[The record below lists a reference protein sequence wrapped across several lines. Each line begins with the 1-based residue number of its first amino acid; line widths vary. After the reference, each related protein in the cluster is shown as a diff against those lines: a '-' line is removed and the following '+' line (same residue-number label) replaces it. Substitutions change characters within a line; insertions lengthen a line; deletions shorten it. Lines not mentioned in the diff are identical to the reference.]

1 MEAIAIL
8 PILLMIII
16 YLAVIGFTI
25 WFAIS
30 LIKAQKER
38 NVVLKEIS
46 SKLDGIEISKKEE
59 WYSFFLYYAV
69 FSQISNTIVQDDN

>member
-1 MEAIAIL
+1 MEATAII

-25 WFAIS
+25 RFAIS

-38 NVVLKEIS
+38 NVVLEEIS
-46 SKLDGIEISKKEE
+46 SKLDGIKISKKEE
-59 WYSFFLYYAV
+59 
-69 FSQISNTIVQDDN
+69 

>member
-8 PILLMIII
+8 PILLVIII
-16 YLAVIGFTI
+16 YLAVLGFII
-25 WFAIS
+25 WFAVS

-46 SKLDGIEISKKEE
+46 SKLDGIVISKKEE
-59 WYSFFLYYAV
+59 
-69 FSQISNTIVQDDN
+69 

>member
-1 MEAIAIL
+1 
-8 PILLMIII
+8 MIII

-59 WYSFFLYYAV
+59 
-69 FSQISNTIVQDDN
+69 

>member
-1 MEAIAIL
+1 MEALALL
-8 PILLMIII
+8 PILFIGII
-16 YLAVIGFTI
+16 YIGVIGFTI

-46 SKLDGIEISKKEE
+46 NKLDIVEIRKKE
-59 WYSFFLYYAV
+59 
-69 FSQISNTIVQDDN
+69 D

>member
-8 PILLMIII
+8 PVLLMVII
-16 YLAVIGFTI
+16 YFAVIGFTI

-46 SKLDGIEISKKEE
+46 SKLDGI
-59 WYSFFLYYAV
+59 
-69 FSQISNTIVQDDN
+69 D

>member
-1 MEAIAIL
+1 MEAIALI

-16 YLAVIGFTI
+16 YLAVLGFII

-30 LIKAQKER
+30 LINAQKER

-46 SKLDGIEISKKEE
+46 SKLDGLEISKKEE
-59 WYSFFLYYAV
+59 
-69 FSQISNTIVQDDN
+69 

>member
-1 MEAIAIL
+1 MEAIALL

-16 YLAVIGFTI
+16 YLAVLGFTI

-30 LIKAQKER
+30 LINAQKER

-46 SKLDGIEISKKEE
+46 SKLDGLEISKKEE
-59 WYSFFLYYAV
+59 
-69 FSQISNTIVQDDN
+69 

>member
-38 NVVLKEIS
+38 NVVLKKIS
-46 SKLDGIEISKKEE
+46 SNSM
-59 WYSFFLYYAV
+59 V
-69 FSQISNTIVQDDN
+69 

>member
-1 MEAIAIL
+1 MGAMAII

-38 NVVLKEIS
+38 NVVLEEIS
-46 SKLDGIEISKKEE
+46 SKLDGIKISKKEE
-59 WYSFFLYYAV
+59 
-69 FSQISNTIVQDDN
+69 

>member
-1 MEAIAIL
+1 MMNNFAIIPFFFVIIL
-8 PILLMIII
+8 
-16 YLAVIGFTI
+16 YLAVLGFTI

-46 SKLDGIEISKKEE
+46 NKLDNLKFINKEE
-59 WYSFFLYYAV
+59 
-69 FSQISNTIVQDDN
+69 

>member
-16 YLAVIGFTI
+16 YLAVLGFTI

-59 WYSFFLYYAV
+59 
-69 FSQISNTIVQDDN
+69 

>member
-8 PILLMIII
+8 PILLMVII

-59 WYSFFLYYAV
+59 
-69 FSQISNTIVQDDN
+69 